1 MDYDKNKYKVT
12 CGIPTKGR
20 YDTLSNTLLSIIFQT
35 MPPSEIIIVDDNED
49 AKDLREIRTYQ
60 SLFQLMN
67 DYKITWRVIF
77 GRHLGQHHS
86 HQMVQEEAK
95 YPIVWRIDDDEI
107 AEKNVLQGL
116 LDYFSDDVGAIG
128 GLVPQNCPA
137 PPLPPNAA
145 NIISDLN
152 APNIQWFE
160 HPRDKALVGD
170 TGVMIG
176 VRPEIREVDHLTSS
190 FIYRKG
196 IAKYELGLSR
206 AAFREETLF
215 TYELKRKG
223 FKLLVNPNVI
233 TWHFRGEN
241 RHSNTQD
248 WENDDKFFQEKLRE
262 WGILES
268 QSKTIVLDCG
278 IGDELIVATLIP
290 ELKKKYGKL
299 VIACCH
305 NPVFE
310 DFQGEDVQL
319 ISIADAKQ
327 RLGSIDHL
335 NIYRNMIDWNW
346 KDSLEGAFRK
356 LYGI

>member
-1 MDYDKNKYKVT
+1 MSKKIKQYLAVANCKVT

-20 YDTLSNTLLSIIFQT
+20 YDTLSNTLLSVISQWKR
-35 MPPSEIIIVDDNED
+35 PSEIIIVDDND
-49 AKDLREIRTYQ
+49 QPQDLREMREYQ
-60 SLFQLMN
+60 GLFLLMN
-67 DYKITWRVIF
+67 HYKIEWRVVF

-95 YPIVWRIDDDEI
+95 HPIIWRIDDDEI

-116 LDYFSDDVGAIG
+116 LDYLTDDVGAVG

-145 NIISDLN
+145 NIITDLN

-160 HPRDKALVGD
+160 HPSKDDLHLDAK
-170 TGVMIG
+170 
-176 VRPEIREVDHLTSS
+176 EVDHLTSS

-215 TYELKRKG
+215 TYELKKKG
-223 FKLLVNPNVI
+223 YKLLVNPNVT

-241 RHSNTQD
+241 RHTNIAD
-248 WENDDKFFQEKLRE
+248 WENDDKFFHEKLRE
-262 WGILES
+262 WGVLGGT
-268 QSKTIVLDCG
+268 SKTIVLDCG
-278 IGDELIVATLIP
+278 IGDEIVFSTLIP
-290 ELKKKYGKL
+290 ELKEKYGKL

-310 DFQGEDVQL
+310 DYADENVQL

-335 NIYRNMIDWNW
+335 NIYKNMIDWNW

-356 LYGI
+356 LYNI

>member
-1 MDYDKNKYKVT
+1 MNKVS

-20 YDTLSNTLLSIIFQT
+20 YDTLSNTLLSVISQT
-35 MPPSEIIIVDDNED
+35 VKPSEIIIVDDNED
-49 AKDLREIRTYQ
+49 AKDLREMRAYQ
-60 SLFQLMN
+60 GIFQLMN
-67 DYKITWRVIF
+67 YYKIEWRVIF

-95 YPIVWRIDDDEI
+95 HPIILRIDDDEI
-107 AEKNVLQGL
+107 AEKDVLEKL
-116 LDYFSDDVGAIG
+116 LSHWSMDIGAVG
-128 GLVPQNCPA
+128 GLVPQNCPP
-137 PPLPPNAA
+137 PPLPPDAA

-152 APNIQWFE
+152 KPNIQWFS
-160 HPRDKALVGD
+160 HTNK
-170 TGVMIG
+170 
-176 VRPEIREVDHLTSS
+176 EVKEVEHLTSS

-196 IAKYELGLSR
+196 IVKFELGLSP

-215 TYELKRKG
+215 TYELKRQG
-223 FKLLVNPNVI
+223 FKLLVDPTAI

-241 RHSNTQD
+241 RHTNVQD

-268 QSKTIVLDCG
+268 QSKTVVLDCG

-305 NPVFE
+305 NPIFE

-335 NIYRNMIDWNW
+335 NIYRNLIDWNW
-346 KDSLEGAFRK
+346 RDSLEKGFRK
-356 LYGI
+356 LYGLPY